1 MSKQPSFFTKKG
13 NLLPLLLILGGLL
26 VAFSA
31 PIYSL
36 ISPATLDVQ
45 IMPAPAIMP
54 SVYKVY
60 ANDEALEGKYS
71 LFKMVLKNNS
81 SHTATNVEVEYE
93 IPNYIEKTVCRK
105 IAKILPGQTV
115 VVNCYPKFPDKI
127 VEKTTSSKEEV
138 TINVKGSNIKDIE
151 NSFSIPFKGRN
162 EFIYSYIP
170 ADEIRTAAE
179 NFDNKELL
187 NCLVTPEDPIIK
199 YLTQKIQ
206 EKILKGEMASVVQKE
221 EEGVRFMLGV
231 YEAMLRSHMV
241 YSGTTGVPEKLGDV
255 NTITQSIRLPR
266 EVVTGKTGLCIELS
280 LLYASVMMCA
290 GLDPIIYL
298 VPGHAYP
305 GFRMNN
311 RYYAIES
318 TGIGG
323 EGIGGITSGQDA
335 YKQGMKSLEK
345 FFQQAQMGDPA
356 YMVLDVREA
365 IKEGAIAM
373 ELKDDTYLRQKI
385 DEIAQS
391 FEGGSVA
398 SNVSTGGAGSQVS
411 GGGGG
416 NDGGGGD
423 GGNSGGGGGGATI
436 PSGYKAY
443 NGAVSFAFPKS
454 WAKYQRDQY
463 YMNEC
468 IAAYGT
474 SDHKRYVEIY
484 EFPGASNA
492 NQAIQAI
499 KNHVQRVGA
508 SMGYRITSEKIG
520 DENGFSLY
528 RGETGNQ
535 NMMHRWVA
543 AFKNVSGG
551 VAGIAVGSE
560 ASLNTQATA
569 TKIFNSLR

>member
-1 MSKQPSFFTKKG
+1 MSKSASFFTKKG
-13 NLLPLLLILGGLL
+13 NLLPILLILAGLL
-26 VAFSA
+26 MAFSK
-31 PIYSL
+31 PIYSI
-36 ISPATLDVQ
+36 ISPAKLDVQ

-54 SVYKVY
+54 AVYKVY

-81 SHTATNVEVEYE
+81 SHTAENVEVEYE
-93 IPNYIEKTVCRK
+93 IPNYIEKTTCRK

-115 VVNCYPKFPDKI
+115 VVNCYPKFPEKI

-138 TINVKGSNIKDIE
+138 NIMVKGGNIKDIE

-187 NCLVTPEDPIIK
+187 NCLITPEDPIIK

-206 EKILKGEMASVVQKE
+206 EKILKGEQASVVQKE
-221 EEGVRFMLGV
+221 EEALRFMLGV
-231 YEAMLRSHMV
+231 YEATLRSHMV

-255 NTITQSIRLPR
+255 STITQSIRLPR

-305 GFRMNN
+305 GFKMNN
-311 RYYAIES
+311 SYYAIES

-323 EGIGGITSGQDA
+323 EGIGGISSGQEA
-335 YKQGMKSLEK
+335 YKAGMQNLQK

-373 ELKDDTYLRQKI
+373 ELKDDTYLRQRI
-385 DEIAQS
+385 DEIAKS

-398 SNVSTGGAGSQVS
+398 SNVNTGYAVSPDGSTS

-416 NDGGGGD
+416 DNTGGG
-423 GGNSGGGGGGATI
+423 SV
-436 PSGYKAY
+436 PSGYKVY
-443 NGAVSFAFPKS
+443 NGVINFAYPSSWRQVPKNDYSMREMVTSYSNSSNNQFVEVYSFNNANN
-454 WAKYQRDQY
+454 ADQVV
-463 YMNEC
+463 NK
-468 IAAYGT
+468 IAN
-474 SDHKRYVEIY
+474 YVNQK
-484 EFPGASNA
+484 GAS
-492 NQAIQAI
+492 IGWSL
-499 KNHVQRVGA
+499 R
-508 SMGYRITSEKIG
+508 YEKIG
-520 DENGFSLY
+520 TENGYSLY
-528 RGETGNQ
+528 KGETGSQ
-535 NMMHRWVA
+535 QEMYRWVA
-543 AFKNVSGG
+543 AFKSGG
-551 VAGIAVGSE
+551 SGIVGISVGGD
-560 ASLNTQATA
+560 SKINMQKTA
-569 TKIFNSLR
+569 NNIFNSLR